1 MAKELHMSERTVE
14 GTSTAIT
21 VADDMVIIRTF
32 RQDDLDQIKSLSA
45 NGANSL
51 CCDCPTDFNNITQT
65 YFGRPHDHFW
75 VADLHGKVIGT
86 LALLVEKEQEIAHL
100 HCLLVAPEWGDGHKV
115 RRRLVREAATHA
127 RDHGSLKL
135 IFHANLNEQR
145 VAAYLHRLGFEFSRH
160 REVNGK
166 PALEFYLNLYQHPE
180 LPKDA
185 E

>member
-1 MAKELHMSERTVE
+1 MSEHTAE
-14 GTSTAIT
+14 GTSSAIT
-21 VADDMVIIRTF
+21 VADEMVTIRTF
-32 RQDDLDQIKSLSA
+32 RQDDLHQIKSLNA
-45 NGANSL
+45 DGAHTL
-51 CCDCPTDFNNITQT
+51 CCDCETDFDSITQT

-75 VADLHGKVIGT
+75 VAELQGKVIGT
-86 LALLVEKEQEIAHL
+86 LALLVEDEEEIAHL
-100 HCLLVAPEWGDGHKV
+100 HCLLIAPEWAEGHNV

-135 IFHANLNEQR
+135 ILHANLNEQR

-180 LPKDA
+180 LPKDG